1 MTPQPNDV
9 INALCHERL
18 YPFVRMM
25 FEATEGEGIYTE
37 SKVVRAM
44 CAALEHLILGPHKRI
59 LITLPPRQLKSFVTS
74 ICLPAW
80 LMGRDPTK
88 KVIVA
93 SYARDLADELSWT
106 FRRVISSDAFLGVF
120 PDFEIDAGG
129 DRAMLTKTPAG
140 GYRIATGRGGAVTGR
155 GCDVLIVDD
164 ILKAD
169 EARSAIVRENAIEF
183 YRASLL
189 SRFNNRAEGKVII
202 VQQRLHEDD
211 LAGYVLSKGG
221 FVHLNLPAIADEV
234 ITLDLGFGEVHRFEP
249 GDLLDPIRLAQEE
262 LDRQRTEMGPIAFNS
277 QYMQNPIL
285 PGGNIIKMEA
295 FETYSGTYP
304 RSKYL
309 HVVQSWDTAFDAEAA
324 HDYSVCLT
332 FGFRD
337 GKWDLIDVFR
347 RKMRYPDLK
356 AAVIRMQK
364 EFKADAVVIERA
376 SSGEPLLQELRADGK
391 LPKCW
396 HGLTPKEDKET
407 RVWAITTKLEKGLI
421 RLPDEAPWLADFK
434 HELKG
439 FPNTRY
445 DDQVDALSQFVKF
458 IHNRTWKA
466 YLATDP
472 VTGRRRSMA
481 RRNLRRR

>member
-1 MTPQPNDV
+1 MNPHPNDV

-25 FEATEGEGIYTE
+25 FEATEGEGTYSE

-44 CAALEHLILGPHKRI
+44 CAAIEHAILGPHNRV

-106 FRRVISSDAFLGVF
+106 FRRVINSDAFSEVF
-120 PDFEIDAGG
+120 PDFGIDPSG

-169 EARSAIVRENAIEF
+169 EARSAIMRENAIEF
-183 YRASLL
+183 YRSSLL

-221 FVHLNLPAIADEV
+221 FKHINLPAIADQV
-234 ITLDLGFGEVHRFEP
+234 ITLDLGFGDVHQFEP
-249 GDLLDPIRLAQEE
+249 GDLLDPIRLSRDE
-262 LDRQRTEMGPIAFNS
+262 LDRQRIEMGEIAFNS

-285 PGGNIIKMEA
+285 PGGNIIKMEV
-295 FETYSGTYP
+295 FETYSESYS
-304 RSKYL
+304 RADYL
-309 HVVQSWDTAFDAEAA
+309 HVVQSWDTAFDAEATN
-324 HDYSVCLT
+324 DYSVCET

-337 GKWDLIDVFR
+337 GKWELMDVFR
-347 RKMRYPDLK
+347 RKLRYPDLK
-356 AAVIRMQK
+356 AAVIRLQK
-364 EFKADAVVIERA
+364 EFEANAVVIERA
-376 SSGEPLLQELRADGK
+376 SSGKPLLQELKEDDY
-391 LPKCW
+391 LPNCW

-407 RVWAITTKLEKGLI
+407 RVWAITTKLEERPI
-421 RLPDEAPWLADFK
+421 RLPAEETWLADFR

-445 DDQVDALSQFVKF
+445 DDQVDAFSQFMRF
-458 IHNRTWKA
+458 IYGRAWRVQLETN
-466 YLATDP
+466 P
-472 VTGRRRSMA
+472 VTGRRRSM
-481 RRNLRRR
+481 RRRKSRRR

>member
-1 MTPQPNDV
+1 MNPQPNDV

-37 SKVVRAM
+37 SNVVRAM
-44 CAALEHLILGPHKRI
+44 CAAIEHAILGPHNRV
-59 LITLPPRQLKSFVTS
+59 LITLPPRMLKSYVAS
-74 ICLPAW
+74 ISLPAW
-80 LMGRDPTK
+80 ILGRDPTK

-106 FRRVISSDAFLGVF
+106 FRRVINSDAFREVF
-120 PDFEIDAGG
+120 PDFEIDPSG

-169 EARSAIVRENAIEF
+169 EARSAIMRENAIEF

-211 LAGYVLSKGG
+211 LAGYVLSRGD

-234 ITLDLGFGEVHRFEP
+234 ITLDLGLGDVHRFEP
-249 GDLLDPIRLAQEE
+249 GDLLDPVRLPREE
-262 LDRQRTEMGPIAFNS
+262 LDRQRIEMGEIAFNS
-277 QYMQNPIL
+277 QYQQNPIL

-295 FETYSGTYP
+295 FETYSESYP
-304 RSKYL
+304 RSSYL
-309 HVVQSWDTAFDAEAA
+309 HVVQSWDTAFDAEAG

-356 AAVIRMQK
+356 AAVIRLQK
-364 EFKADAVVIERA
+364 EYGADAVVIERA
-376 SSGEPLLQELRADGK
+376 SSGKPLLQELMADDS
-391 LPKCW
+391 LPNCW

-407 RVWAITTKLEKGLI
+407 RVWSITTKLEKGLI
-421 RLPDEAPWLADFK
+421 RLPAEATWLADFK

-445 DDQVDALSQFVKF
+445 DDQVDAFSQFVRF
-458 IHNRTWKA
+458 IHHRAWRMH
-466 YLATDP
+466 LATDP
-472 VTGRRRSMA
+472 VTGRRRSVT

>member
-1 MTPQPNDV
+1 MTPHQNEL

-25 FEATEGEGIYTE
+25 FEAVEGEGTFIE

-44 CAALEHLILGPHKRI
+44 CAAIEHAILGPDKRV

-106 FRRVISSDAFLGVF
+106 FRRVISSDAFLNVF

-140 GYRIATGRGGAVTGR
+140 GYRIATGRGGGITGR

-211 LAGYVLSKGG
+211 LAGYVLSSGE
-221 FVHLNLPAIADEV
+221 FVHINLPAIADEV
-234 ITLDLGFGEVHRFEP
+234 ITLDLGFGEVHRLEP
-249 GDLLDPIRLAQEE
+249 GDLLDPIRLPQEE
-262 LDRQRTEMGPIAFNS
+262 LDRQRIEMGEIAFNS
-277 QYMQNPIL
+277 QYQQNPIL

-295 FETYSGTYP
+295 FETYSETYP
-304 RSKYL
+304 RSSYL

-324 HDYSVCLT
+324 NDYSVCET

-356 AAVIRMQK
+356 RAVIRQQK
-364 EFKADAVVIERA
+364 AFDADAVVIERA
-376 SSGEPLLQELRADGK
+376 SSGKPLLQELVADSA
-391 LPKCW
+391 LPNCW
-396 HGLTPKEDKET
+396 HGITPKEDKET
-407 RVWAITTKLEKGLI
+407 RVWEITTKLEKGLI
-421 RLPDEAPWLADFK
+421 RLPAEAEWLADFK

-445 DDQVDALSQFVKF
+445 DDQVDAFSQFVKF
-458 IHNRTWKA
+458 IHSRGWRVH
-466 YLATDP
+466 LATDP
-472 VTGRRRSMA
+472 VTGRRRSIT
-481 RRNLRRR
+481 RRSIRRR